1 MKSVNA
7 LPGNQLRWVRPKGQR
22 HLYELRSDDEV
33 FVTVKWR
40 GASCASTLVESANG
54 SWTITRHGLAQTVT
68 IKDAGPHMD
77 LAAIKRGI
85 TGSVTLALPDGR
97 VFRWRCAS
105 FWRSTWSWEDADG
118 RPLLHLKRGTSV
130 QLEAGAQ
137 DLPELAL
144 LLTLGWYLYKQQ
156 QEEAALVG
164 SMVASMGG

>member
-7 LPGNQLRWVRPKGQR
+7 LPSNELRWVRPKGQR

-33 FVTVKWR
+33 LVTVNWKG
-40 GASCASTLVESANG
+40 GASASALFESANG
-54 SWTITRHGLAQTVT
+54 SWTITRHGLAQTIT
-68 IKDAGPHMD
+68 IKDTSSQID
-77 LAAIKRGI
+77 LAAIKREI
-85 TGSVTLALPDGR
+85 TGGVTLSLPNGR
-97 VFRWRCAS
+97 VFRWRCTS
-105 FWRSTWSWEDADG
+105 FWRSIWSWVDADD
-118 RPLLHLKRGTSV
+118 RSLLHLKRGASV

-164 SMVASMGG
+164 AIVAITG